1 MKNQRYESEM
11 SVGILRLVGP
21 LSQCTQ
27 HTCWKVR
34 CWSFRKCPPPL
45 PLCKRC
51 GHDSREITAMKMQI
65 QYFASH
71 PMSVFAAAT
80 EAELFLPAFPFDFSH
95 VPFLTGSASSRIVP
109 EELRGERSDLS
120 RPRQSVSSP
129 QFPRAREVSRTGPDS
144 DPFTWE
150 LMDDGSEPGP
160 WDLGLWPHWSC
171 SWPSLVNHGLRIR

>member
-1 MKNQRYESEM
+1 
-11 SVGILRLVGP
+11 
-21 LSQCTQ
+21 
-27 HTCWKVR
+27 
-34 CWSFRKCPPPL
+34 
-45 PLCKRC
+45 
-51 GHDSREITAMKMQI
+51 MKMQI

-80 EAELFLPAFPFDFSH
+80 GAELFLPSFPFDFSH

-129 QFPRAREVSRTGPDS
+129 SVSQTEGGFQDRQAS

-150 LMDDGSEPGP
+150 LMDDGSKPGP
-160 WDLGLWPHWSC
+160 SRTLGSGRTGHVVGPPL
-171 SWPSLVNHGLRIR
+171 